1 MESTKAKIVLQ
12 YKIGP
17 QININMR
24 ERKKTSKVKVQISA
38 KVERGIGHR
47 VSAAARKRNNY
58 SSYTKEDQATVLS
71 QYLTSLADLGFSLT
85 SNCRN
90 SLVRH

>member
-17 QININMR
+17 QININRR
-24 ERKKTSKVKVQISA
+24 EGKKTSKVKVQIAA

-47 VSAAARKRNNY
+47 VSAAARNRNNY

-71 QYLTSLADLGFSLT
+71 QYVTTGQSRVHF
-85 SNCRN
+85 NQ
-90 SLVRH
+90 

>member
-17 QININMR
+17 QININRR
-24 ERKKTSKVKVQISA
+24 EGKKKTSKVKVQIAA

-58 SSYTKEDQATVLS
+58 GSYTKEDQATVLS
-71 QYLTSLADLGFSLT
+71 QYLTT
-85 SNCRN
+85 SRSRVQFNQ
-90 SLVRH
+90 

>member
-12 YKIGP
+12 YKIRP
-17 QININMR
+17 QININR
-24 ERKKTSKVKVQISA
+24 TEGKKISKVKVQIAA

-47 VSAAARKRNNY
+47 VSAAARKKNNY

-71 QYLTSLADLGFSLT
+71 QYLTTGRSRVQF
-85 SNCRN
+85 NQ
-90 SLVRH
+90 